1 MYLCVIYFAL
11 SEPHR
16 RRISLVLVDFQT
28 NNLPYS
34 RTITSLTQGV
44 RVNNSY
50 SKKSDNKYGVQQS
63 SVLGPQLFNIHLI
76 DLHLECEDDNISSY
90 ADGTTPYSVYKIYHL

>member
-1 MYLCVIYFAL
+1 MYLCVIYFTL

-50 SKKSDNKYGVQQS
+50 GKKSDNKYGVQQS
-63 SVLGPQLFNIHLI
+63 SVLGPQLFNIDLI
-76 DLHLECEDDNISSY
+76 DLLLECEDDNISSY
-90 ADGTTPYSVYKIYHL
+90 ADGTTPYSVYKVYHL